1 VVAGVPP
8 ANKERRFPNRRFHQ
22 CSRHGC
28 HYRETGVRNYRQRRT
43 DFIFLWWHA
52 CRVQF
57 SPSRRSRHG
66 CRYTST
72 SARGLCRVP
81 FHAGGVAPKVFET
94 VKGAFGLME
103 DMDNYLEIIEHDP
116 LAGRKSVDGG
126 RANAV
131 ILF

>member
-1 VVAGVPP
+1 MKIVGDHRPPLQQRAPRFSTAAGT
-8 ANKERRFPNRRFHQ
+8 AAYSLTHARR
-22 CSRHGC
+22 
-28 HYRETGVRNYRQRRT
+28 
-43 DFIFLWWHA
+43 
-52 CRVQF
+52 
-57 SPSRRSRHG
+57 
-66 CRYTST
+66 
-72 SARGLCRVP
+72 LCRVP
-81 FHAGGVAPKVFET
+81 FHARGVAPKVFET

>member
-1 VVAGVPP
+1 
-8 ANKERRFPNRRFHQ
+8 
-22 CSRHGC
+22 
-28 HYRETGVRNYRQRRT
+28 
-43 DFIFLWWHA
+43 
-52 CRVQF
+52 VQF
-57 SPSRRSRHG
+57 FRLDSAGTAAATLQLMRGG
-66 CRYTST
+66 C
-72 SARGLCRVP
+72 AEVP
-81 FHAGGVAPKVFET
+81 FHARGIAPKVFEA